1 MSRPRINDS
10 DKRVIQVNIRLT
22 ISENDKVTEYATS
35 SGLSPANWIRYK
47 IFVGKNPPARVS
59 PLDVSVYRE
68 LKKIGVNLN
77 QATHKLNL
85 GDFPKEYTVLQNE
98 LVSLLNTILKTLLD
112 DRQHDQG

>member
-1 MSRPRINDS
+1 MSRPKLQDQN
-10 DKRVIQVNIRLT
+10 KRLVQVNIRLT
-22 ISENDKVTEYATS
+22 NAENEKVTDFAATA
-35 SGLSPANWIRYK
+35 GLSPANWIRYK
-47 IFVGKNPPARVS
+47 IFIGKNPPVRMS
-59 PLDVSVYRE
+59 PLDVSIYSE

-85 GDFPKEYTVLQNE
+85 GEFPKEITTVQVE